1 MVSDAIRQGRLQEFK
16 GQRGEILRSV
26 TTAPDTMRVPLN
38 EEYRL
43 NKKLAR

>member
-1 MVSDAIRQGRLQEFK
+1 MVSDSIRQGRLQEFK
-16 GQRGEILRSV
+16 GQRVEPLRAV

-38 EEYRL
+38 EEYLL